1 MGPKSQFCRSGIARR
16 ARRPSNQRV
25 WALEDGVGSLFVL
38 DPARVFTLGRSE
50 SKCSL
55 AVAAAASSVSAI
67 HASIAATDTG
77 RWELTDL
84 SSNGTLLGTTLL
96 LGTTRDIRDGET
108 FHLCSSSR
116 GVSFTLRC
124 LPTQLSECQ
133 DWLWHSN
140 AAAAQEQAAAA
151 VAEQHRLRLSAA
163 AADAAARQ
171 VAAAAA
177 PHWHQLMRT
186 SENSVLAKREV
197 QPQEGTVRHLQEAVC
212 ECLRAHTHTRAR
224 AHTHTQRNTT
234 QVARESAQRSARGA
248 GVEPG
253 RVGSR

>member
-1 MGPKSQFCRSGIARR
+1 MGPNSQFCRSGIARR

-96 LGTTRDIRDGET
+96 LGTTRDIRDGDT
-108 FHLCSSSR
+108 FHLGSSSR

-212 ECLRAHTHTRAR
+212 
-224 AHTHTQRNTT
+224 
-234 QVARESAQRSARGA
+234 
-248 GVEPG
+248 
-253 RVGSR
+253 